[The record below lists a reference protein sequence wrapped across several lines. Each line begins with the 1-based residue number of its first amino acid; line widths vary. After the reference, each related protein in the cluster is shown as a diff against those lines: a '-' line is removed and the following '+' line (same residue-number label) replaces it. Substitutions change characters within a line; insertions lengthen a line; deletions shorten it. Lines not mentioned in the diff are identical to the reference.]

1 MLAVDSRGLD
11 VMDRKYLTT
20 LIQLFDGGPVGIE
33 SIAAAI
39 AEERGTI
46 EDVIEP
52 YLIQEGFI
60 KRTARGRQACALSYH
75 HLNLDSAVGSTA
87 RA

>member
-1 MLAVDSRGLD
+1 M
-11 VMDRKYLTT
+11 
-20 LIQLFDGGPVGIE
+20 GIE

-39 AEERGTI
+39 AEERDTI

-60 KRTARGRQACALSYH
+60 KRTARGRQACELAYRHMKREISI
-75 HLNLDSAVGSTA
+75 D
-87 RA
+87 